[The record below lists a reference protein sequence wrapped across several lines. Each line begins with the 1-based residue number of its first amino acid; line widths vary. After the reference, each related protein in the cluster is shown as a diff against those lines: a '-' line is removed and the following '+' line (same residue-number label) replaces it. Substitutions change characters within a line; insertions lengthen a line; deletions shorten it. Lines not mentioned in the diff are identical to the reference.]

1 MAARTHRATIIEPA
15 LSAGSCSRGRRTR
28 RLRVLLVEPEA
39 HLQATLGGA
48 LAEAGFEVVV
58 VPSAEDARAEL
69 AATEVVPHLFV
80 IETELDGV
88 DGFGLCSQLRADV
101 RTATVPVM
109 LTTLNPEPFHAELAH
124 TVGADDFLPR
134 PVRVADVVA
143 LARLKAGRRS
153 GELSYEAHSARLPLP
168 QIARALLAG
177 SRSGRLVLKDCE
189 GFFAF
194 RGGRVVD
201 AGFQGERGVVALR
214 RLLAFGSGVYSVAY
228 GSELHRGSLLMDKAF
243 LCEQVLPALERF
255 ERLREV
261 GVPLAARLAVEFPK
275 LAESLPSLPEDVIGL
290 VRLFD
295 GRRTVR
301 AVLEE
306 CRFTEVV
313 AFEAITRLFALGVLV
328 PACHVEEREQRVEE
342 MSRYLQEAEAW
353 RVALVT
359 EEREAEEHAAEAHEA
374 QQLQAAEE
382 PRAEVA
388 QVAQA
393 QSESAPAAPEVARV
407 PDEAPV
413 AEPRLEEILLQPL
426 AAILSFP
433 KPVVRR
439 WEERSKARAGGVF
452 HLASGAASA
461 SSRTADKV

>member
-15 LSAGSCSRGRRTR
+15 PSAGSCSRGRRTR
-28 RLRVLLVEPEA
+28 RLRVLLVEP
-39 HLQATLGGA
+39 QAQQQSLLGGA

-69 AATEVVPHLFV
+69 VASQVVPHLFI
-80 IETELDGV
+80 IETDLEGV

-109 LTTLNPEPFHAELAH
+109 LTMLNPESFHAELAT

-134 PVRVADVVA
+134 PLRVPDVVA

-168 QIARALLAG
+168 LVARALLAG
-177 SRSGRLVLKDCE
+177 ARSGRLVLKDCE

-214 RLLAFGSGVYSVAY
+214 RLLAFGSGVYAVAY

-275 LAESLPSLPEDVIGL
+275 LAEHLPSLPEDVIGL

-328 PACHVEEREQRVEE
+328 PACHVEEREQSVPD
-342 MSRYLQEAEAW
+342 MARYLAEAEAW
-353 RVALVT
+353 RVALVA
-359 EEREAEEHAAEAHEA
+359 EEREAEEHAAQALEE
-374 QQLQAAEE
+374 QLHAAEE
-382 PRAEVA
+382 PRVE
-388 QVAQA
+388 QPQEA
-393 QSESAPAAPEVARV
+393 QSEATPSVPEVPEVPAVAAIAETQAPAR
-407 PDEAPV
+407 
-413 AEPRLEEILLQPL
+413 PL
-426 AAILSFP
+426 ASLLSFP

-439 WEERSKARAGGVF
+439 WEERSKARASGLF
-452 HLASGAASA
+452 HLASGAE
-461 SSRTADKV
+461 SSSPLTADKV